1 MDDFVGDG
9 LNNTNSF
16 NNSISDGST
25 NSANST
31 QEDEFEDDIELEE
44 FVRNVL
50 PLKARLTEVEPS
62 SNVELEFSRPIDV
75 HVGLL
80 NVTREGRRLE
90 TDEEIEERQG
100 QFVAL
105 EDLSQRQIVTKME
118 LELWHDLVKLV
129 LR

>member
-9 LNNTNSF
+9 LNYTNSF
-16 NNSISDGST
+16 NNSISDGSS
-25 NSANST
+25 NSDNST
-31 QEDEFEDDIELEE
+31 QEDEFEDEVELEE
-44 FVRNVL
+44 FVRNIL

-75 HVGLL
+75 QVGLL

-105 EDLSQRQIVTKME
+105 EDLSQRQITALWQMLDVTYS
-118 LELWHDLVKLV
+118 
-129 LR
+129 